1 MTPELITFNH
11 LRWYSSSTA
20 LGTRTCYWK
29 STWRGTVSFLAITLA
44 RVIQLS
50 TGAANGDVDGWTWET
65 AWVTGQRGE
74 IVNGNQ

>member
-1 MTPELITFNH
+1 MLWLYGNQ
-11 LRWYSSSTA
+11 Y
-20 LGTRTCYWK
+20 CK
-29 STWRGTVSFLAITLA
+29 SLWTTGYGNEKSHRVSFLATTLA

-50 TGAANGDVDGWTWET
+50 TGAANGDVDGWTWEA